1 MKKFLALALISVM
14 GLSGCNFM
22 KSEKELY
29 MAAVKEATCML
40 FEAEDMFDP
49 ALEEATKEIFR
60 DKGFDADDEQAMVAL
75 AEKYDGDPDVQAAIE
90 EALDECAGDMS
101 EMMESLG
108 DINLEEELE
117 ETEVEGEE
125 AVVEEGEVE
134 AETLDEASDD
144 VPAAE

>member
-75 AEKYDGDPDVQAAIE
+75 AEKYDGDPEVQAAIE
-90 EALDECAGDMS
+90 EALDECAGDM
-101 EMMESLG
+101 LDG
-108 DINLEEELE
+108 LKDLNLEEELE
-117 ETEVEGEE
+117 KIEVEGEEE
-125 AVVEEGEVE
+125 AVVEEEDKEV
-134 AETLDEASDD
+134 ETLDEASDD